1 MVVATA
7 AMPTATLHR
16 VPPTPDHV
24 PEQQRHGV
32 TRLLTLRHGESEWNA
47 IGRWQGQEDPPLTDA
62 GMLQA
67 VAAAEVLG
75 TFDAVWASTLQRA
88 AYTAAII
95 AEALGIGPVQT
106 DPALMENA
114 FGPWQGLTIHEI
126 EAGWPGYLAEH
137 RRPVGA
143 EQPDE
148 VTARGLGALRR
159 IAAEHPG
166 GEVLVVTHGGL
177 MRTLRRALGGDE
189 MRFTNLCGCWFLVHP
204 DGRVEAGDPVH
215 PIDPQVSAMNSAWG
229 EPKPRNAP
237 LGTLLVTTAAASMV
251 TLGMTYGPTQ
261 VTVALPR
268 TLLLV

>member
-1 MVVATA
+1 MVVAMIRTV
-7 AMPTATLHR
+7 TATLQQ
-16 VPPTPDHV
+16 VPPAADPTHASPAANA
-24 PEQQRHGV
+24 V

-67 VAAAEVLG
+67 VAAAELLG

-106 DPALMENA
+106 DPLLMESA

-126 EAGWPGYLAEH
+126 EQGWPGYLAEH
-137 RRPVGA
+137 RRPEGA
-143 EQPDE
+143 EQPEE
-148 VTARGLGALRR
+148 VTARGLAALRR
-159 IAAEHPG
+159 IAGQHPG

-189 MRFTNLCGCWFLVHP
+189 MRFTNLAGCWFDVHP
-204 DGRVEAGDPVH
+204 DGRVEAGEAVH
-215 PIDPQVSAMNSAWG
+215 LIDPQAFG
-229 EPKPRNAP
+229 D
-237 LGTLLVTTAAASMV
+237 TL
-251 TLGMTYGPTQ
+251 
-261 VTVALPR
+261 
-268 TLLLV
+268 